1 VATFPSDVIADL
13 AEREE
18 IQLQTAAPS
27 RPGGTRKTI
36 IWVMVDG
43 KDVFVRSV
51 RGEQGR
57 WYRELLVEPKAV
69 VHFRGKP
76 KREPVRVRA
85 VRASDPKS
93 IERCSRALVSK
104 YTGIPGLKEMLE
116 EDTLPTTVRLEP
128 L

>member
-1 VATFPSDVIADL
+1 MATFPADVIADL

-18 IQLQTAAPS
+18 IQLETAAPS

-51 RGEQGR
+51 RGEQGY
-57 WYRELLVEPKAV
+57 WYRELLAEPKAV
-69 VHFRGKP
+69 LHYRGKP
-76 KREPVRVRA
+76 KREPVQVRA

-116 EDTLPTTVRLEP
+116 EDTLATTLRLEP